1 MTFSLPLIEAPPAPP
16 PLVSL
21 RNVSVRRGQS
31 EVLRGLHADVIRG
44 RITAVVGLNGSG
56 KTTLLRT
63 LLNEF
68 PYTGTISFHCGHDHR
83 KPKPEHV
90 GYVPQ
95 RLMIDPRLPCT
106 VRDVMGLALQR
117 RPIFLGI
124 RRRLS
129 AKMEQ
134 LLEKV
139 GAPGLLDT
147 PIEGLSGGQL
157 QRVLLSLALE
167 PSPELLLLDEPAAGI
182 DFQSLAAFYRLI
194 RDLNETTHI
203 TVLMVSHDL
212 GMLPGFADTVLCM
225 KAGSVAAAGMP
236 DEVLTPTGLAEL
248 YGPGTL
254 RFPLGDAAPEHIH
267 TANCAHG

>member
-1 MTFSLPLIEAPPAPP
+1 MTISLTLIESPPAPP

-21 RNVSVRRGQS
+21 KNVSVKRGKA
-31 EVLRGLHADVIRG
+31 EVLHQLSADVIRG

-56 KTTLLRT
+56 KSTLLRT

-68 PYTGTISFHCGHDHR
+68 PYTGSISFHCGHDHR

-106 VRDVMGLALQR
+106 VRDVMALALQR

-124 RRRLS
+124 RKSLA
-129 AKMEQ
+129 AKMER

-147 PIEGLSGGQL
+147 PIDGLSGGQL

-182 DFQSLAAFYRLI
+182 DFQSLAAFYALI
-194 RDLNETTHI
+194 RELNLATGI

-212 GMLPGFADTVLCM
+212 GMLHGFADRVLCL
-225 KAGSVAAAGMP
+225 KAGAVAAAGTP
-236 DEVLTPTGLAEL
+236 EEVLTPAVLAEL
-248 YGPGTL
+248 YGPGAL
-254 RFPLGDAAPEHIH
+254 RFPLGEVPHEHVH
-267 TANCAHG
+267 SANCAHG

>member
-1 MTFSLPLIEAPPAPP
+1 MTISLSLIESPPAPP

-21 RNVSVRRGQS
+21 RRVWVKRGQAD
-31 EVLRGLHADVIRG
+31 VLRGVDADVIRG
-44 RITAVVGLNGSG
+44 QITAVVGLNGSG
-56 KTTLLRT
+56 KSTLLRT

-68 PYTGTISFHCGHDHR
+68 PYSGTISFHCGHDHR

-117 RPIFLGI
+117 RPIFFGI
-124 RRRLS
+124 RRSLS
-129 AKMEQ
+129 ATMER
-134 LLEKV
+134 LLKKV

-147 PIEGLSGGQL
+147 PIDGLSGGQL

-182 DFQSLAAFYRLI
+182 DFQSLAAFYELI
-194 RDLNETTHI
+194 RELNEATGI

-212 GMLPGFADTVLCM
+212 GMLPGFADRVLCL
-225 KAGSVAAAGMP
+225 KAGTVAAAGAP
-236 DEVLTPTGLAEL
+236 EEVLTNTSLAEL
-248 YGPGTL
+248 YGPGSI
-254 RFPLGDAAPEHIH
+254 RFGNAVAEHVH
-267 TANCAHG
+267 TANRFQD